1 SGIALGLL
9 GDGPLWVVGGMILLI
24 VGSHDVL
31 TLRGA
36 DALFT
41 SGRQQQAVSKP
52 QMIVA
57 AIASAVASVVF
68 LMLYRPAVWQFGF
81 IVFFAFYS
89 PFVRPTFRRPFY
101 TREMKT
107 AAIPAVATFH
117 TMERTK
123 STPKAYS
130 GR

>member
-1 SGIALGLL
+1 MQLLEWIAICGAAATLAWSATQILPGAARASGWAELVVPVAMLGATSGIALGLL

-68 LMLYRPAVWQFGF
+68 VIA
-81 IVFFAFYS
+81 
-89 PFVRPTFRRPFY
+89 
-101 TREMKT
+101 
-107 AAIPAVATFH
+107 
-117 TMERTK
+117 
-123 STPKAYS
+123 
-130 GR
+130 